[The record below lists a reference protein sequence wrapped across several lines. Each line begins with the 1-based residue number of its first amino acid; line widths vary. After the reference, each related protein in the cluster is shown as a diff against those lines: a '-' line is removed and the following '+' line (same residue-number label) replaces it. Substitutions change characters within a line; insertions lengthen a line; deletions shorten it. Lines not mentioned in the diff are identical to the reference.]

1 MAHEIPSA
9 TIDKLSQVFKDDGLI
24 SDETVT
30 TSNFNIYVV
39 QYTANTLPV
48 YAFSTYKQDIPTTT
62 LDKLQTVLRDEG
74 VTGNTTNVVISSTY
88 AVTYQANSLVA
99 YTISPGFDHE

>member
-24 SDETVT
+24 RDETLV
-30 TSNFNIYVV
+30 TSNFNVYVV

-48 YAFSTYKQDIPTTT
+48 CAFSTYSQDIPNST
-62 LDKLQTVLRDEG
+62 LDKLQTVLRNDG
-74 VTGNTTNVVISSTY
+74 VTGATTNVSVLTCYGLAYSSNAT
-88 AVTYQANSLVA
+88 VS
-99 YTISPGFDHE
+99 YTLSTTAII

>member
-9 TIDKLSQVFKDDGLI
+9 TIDKLSQVFRDDGLI
-24 SDETVT
+24 RDETVT
-30 TSNFNIYVV
+30 TSNFNVYVV
-39 QYTANTLPV
+39 QYTANLEPV
-48 YAFSTYKQDIPTTT
+48 YAFSTYTQDIPTAT

>member
-30 TSNFNIYVV
+30 TSNFNVYVV
-39 QYTANTLPV
+39 QYTANTVPIC
-48 YAFSTYKQDIPTTT
+48 AFSTFTQAVPTAT
-62 LDKLQTVLRDEG
+62 LDKLQTVLRDDG
-74 VTGNTTNVVISSTY
+74 VTGNTTNVNVMSCY
-88 AVTYQANSLVA
+88 AINYQANAWNA
-99 YTISPGFDHE
+99 YTIA